1 MGLKRITPNWWL
13 RMKSGRGV
21 GFAVFM
27 VMITLVGTAIGIL
40 SATGKTIS
48 VCFGILLGV
57 FCVVVGLGVAYI
69 RGRLKL
75 LPDSFVDDMSSDGP
89 YSCAFCSAEKLRE
102 ACEMTKPFYG
112 HEYVSPD
119 VAEQWRMK
127 NPKAFAQITNS
138 GGELCA
144 CFGILALKDSF
155 FDQFTKGRVSDKQLS
170 EDSICSFDDSKKS
183 CRFYISGV
191 VVRDSSTYVG
201 RKRACV
207 MMWAMLKYLQKLYG
221 VRRKRVLYAIAVTKE
236 AEQLMKNL
244 RFELQSPAK
253 SRVDKCNMYKYQLSK
268 ESWVELMRR
277 VGDFS
282 PMCECKF

>member
-1 MGLKRITPNWWL
+1 
-13 RMKSGRGV
+13 MKSGRGV
-21 GFAVFM
+21 GFAAFM
-27 VMITLVGTAIGIL
+27 VMIALVGTTSGL
-40 SATGKTIS
+40 WSATGKTIG
-48 VCFGILLGV
+48 VFFGILLGV
-57 FCVVVGLGVAYI
+57 LCVVVGFGVAYI

-75 LPDSFVDDMSSDGP
+75 LPDSFIDDMSSDGT

-102 ACEMTKPFYG
+102 ACEMTKPYYG

-155 FDQFTKGRVSDKQLS
+155 FDQFIKGRVSDKQLS

-191 VVRDSSTYVG
+191 VVRDASTYVG

-207 MMWAMLKYLQKLYG
+207 MMWAMLKYLQNLYG
-221 VRRKRVLYAIAVTKE
+221 VRRKRVLYAIAVTKD
-236 AEQLMKNL
+236 AERLMKGL
-244 RFELQSPAK
+244 RFELQSTAK
-253 SRVDKCNMYKYQLSK
+253 NRVDKCNMYKYKLSK
-268 ESWVELMRR
+268 QSWIELMKC